1 MSLLSQISPN
11 PLLLNKFDI
20 QTSLLNLCEKVILN
34 NSKFFLECYKATTN
48 KSRLSKKFIEECPLY
63 CEESQTPDIYESLQ
77 NQYNRN
83 LAFYIRHGPY
93 NKYNKTQNYIEKMGQ
108 NLFPKI
114 PITLSPFCQLEM
126 NSRKL
131 LKKFEEEKNNNKTDD
146 NVKIKEIKIED
157 IFGKDL
163 NEIKKEKIISTLSQ
177 FNKNKI
183 NVRMPGKVWIFKV
196 GDEKNYTVLGPYTSE
211 FVYHFLT
218 FFYFPQ
224 IKKGNILF
232 GGLDLLINDVD
243 SDMHYQPE
251 LVYDHLKQQKEIMDK
266 LKGDKKEIKSE
277 FKDINFNDIFNN
289 SIPVNK
295 KEE

>member
-1 MSLLSQISPN
+1 MSFINQISPN
-11 PLLLNKFDI
+11 SLLLNKFDVQI
-20 QTSLLNLCEKVILN
+20 SLLNLCEKVVLN
-34 NSKFFLECYKATTN
+34 NSKFFLECYKATNN

-63 CEESQTPDIYESLQ
+63 SEESQIPDLYESLQ
-77 NQYNRN
+77 NPYNRN
-83 LAFYIRHGPY
+83 LAFYIRHGPHS
-93 NKYNKTQNYIEKMGQ
+93 NYNKTQNYLEKMEQ

-131 LKKFEEEKNNNKTDD
+131 LKKFEEEKGINKIDD
-146 NVKIKEIKIED
+146 NVKLKEIKIED

-163 NEIKKEKIISTLSQ
+163 NEIKKEKLLNTLSQ
-177 FNKNKI
+177 YNKNKI
-183 NVRMPGKVWIFKV
+183 NVRMPGKVWTFKV
-196 GDEKNYTVLGPYTSE
+196 GDEKDYTVLGPYTSE

-224 IKKGNILF
+224 IKKGNLVF
-232 GGLDLLINDVD
+232 NGLDLLINDVD

-251 LVYDHLKQQKEIMDK
+251 LVYDHLKQQKDIIDK
-266 LKGDKKEIKSE
+266 LKAEKKEIKSE
-277 FKDINFNDIFNN
+277 IKDISFNDIINN
-289 SIPVNK
+289 SISVNK

>member
-93 NKYNKTQNYIEKMGQ
+93 NKYNKSQNYIEKMGQ

>member
-1 MSLLSQISPN
+1 MSFLSQISPN

-34 NSKFFLECYKATTN
+34 NSKFFLECYQATNN

-77 NQYNRN
+77 NPYNRN
-83 LAFYIRHGPY
+83 LAFYIRHGPHSRY
-93 NKYNKTQNYIEKMGQ
+93 NRPQNYLEKMEQ

-131 LKKFEEEKNNNKTDD
+131 LKKFEEEKNNNKNDD

-163 NEIKKEKIISTLSQ
+163 NEIKKEKLISTLSQ

-183 NVRMPGKVWIFKV
+183 NVRMPGKVWTFKV

-251 LVYDHLKQQKEIMDK
+251 LVYDHLKQQKEIIDK
-266 LKGDKKEIKSE
+266 
-277 FKDINFNDIFNN
+277 
-289 SIPVNK
+289 
-295 KEE
+295 